1 MSSPSSTARVDS
13 NNGHSSPIF
22 GQVYWSSTKS
32 FWITAIYAGAI
43 LGGYATFRWDALL
56 LMLITSIVTLGAG
69 YSVGIHRRLIHNS
82 FQCYP
87 WLEHSLVY
95 LGVLTGMGGPF
106 SLIGTHDL
114 HDWAQRQVHCHD
126 YFIRSR
132 NIFTDWVWQVHCDI
146 ALHYP
151 PVLRYESRIA
161 ENEFYQWLEQTWML
175 QQLPWVIV
183 FYHFGG
189 WSWLFWGVYVR
200 IAVSVTGYWLLGYL
214 THHRRK
220 AFDRAADRVADRAA
234 DRTAGDRTPRTL
246 LNFEKTSSFQCR
258 NLPWLSL
265 FSMGES
271 LQSNHQTFPN
281 SAKFSLHPRQYD
293 PGWWLIKAF
302 QAVGLTWNI
311 QKSKPYW
318 PSPMAS
324 PIASPVGRPNNR
336 PVARAIA
343 SPATRSATGQ
353 IEHAFSD
360 RPVSLAHATPEPRR
374 KLTTP

>member
-43 LGGYATFRWDALL
+43 LGGYATLRWDALL
-56 LMLITSIVTLGAG
+56 LMLITSIVTFGAG

-82 FQCYP
+82 FQCHP
-87 WLEHSLVY
+87 WLENSLVY

-106 SLIGTHDL
+106 SLISTHDL

-132 NIFTDWVWQVHCDI
+132 NILTDWVWQVHCDI

-151 PVLRYESRIA
+151 PALRYESRIA

-189 WSWLFWGVYVR
+189 WSWLFWGIYVR
-200 IAVSVTGYWLLGYL
+200 IAISVTGYWLIGYL

-220 AFDRAADRVADRAA
+220 VF
-234 DRTAGDRTPRTL
+234 DRTADRPPRKP
-246 LNFEKTSSFQCR
+246 LNFETASSFQCR
-258 NLPWLSL
+258 NIGFLSL
-265 FSMGES
+265 ISMGES
-271 LQSNHQTFPN
+271 LQRNHQTFPN
-281 SAKFSLHPRQYD
+281 SAKFSLQPKQYD

-302 QAVGLTWNI
+302 QSVGLAWNI
-311 QKSKPYW
+311 QRQKPQRLTPITRRMISSTTSPV
-318 PSPMAS
+318 PSLATSPANSLIERSMTNERPM
-324 PIASPVGRPNNR
+324 PIANVT
-336 PVARAIA
+336 A
-343 SPATRSATGQ
+343 Q
-353 IEHAFSD
+353 
-360 RPVSLAHATPEPRR
+360 PRR
-374 KLTTP
+374 KLTMP